1 MLGGNDVSLIILILL
16 LLKCS
21 SCSFVK
27 PSKILDPSV
36 QDLSL
41 LSSSEIYSNN
51 GKRLKKYLGMNA
63 RYNDSSQID
72 FSFFKG
78 VNISLISLELN
89 WMILCDK
96 SNSIRFGQFL
106 NKELGSMTKLK
117 FSYSKLYTLNHLRNY
132 TKCLTRLKNINLLG
146 ISLRIIPNN
155 IFSKLPSLK
164 SLTMSKMS
172 SQLIKIHPNAFNSS
186 SLTILTFSRADG
198 FRFTQGMA
206 QKGLF
211 EPSSIWCNFL
221 DDLTYI
227 TWNKKIS
234 TLSDCV
240 IHLCRNRV

>member
-106 NKELGSMTKLK
+106 NKELGSKSPFCAIPCVNLK
-117 FSYSKLYTLNHLRNY
+117 PSALENVKIVKEELLNAFGCILMSWDDI
-132 TKCLTRLKNINLLG
+132 LLIVRLFNDGSFENILLG
-146 ISLRIIPNN
+146 IILNEIPNKF
-155 IFSKLPSLK
+155 IF
-164 SLTMSKMS
+164 
-172 SQLIKIHPNAFNSS
+172 
-186 SLTILTFSRADG
+186 FSRV
-198 FRFTQGMA
+198 R
-206 QKGLF
+206 
-211 EPSSIWCNFL
+211 
-221 DDLTYI
+221 
-227 TWNKKIS
+227 
-234 TLSDCV
+234 
-240 IHLCRNRV
+240 HLV